1 MSGGNDNIWLQQG
14 GQGNT
19 WIFARKGNQ
28 LEIFQTINT
37 AQADEMPSFTPGN
50 RQWLLEKQ

>member
-1 MSGGNDNIWLQQG
+1 LQQN

-19 WIFARKGNQ
+19 WIFARDGKK
-28 LEIFQTINT
+28 LEIFQTVN
-37 AQADEMPSFTPGN
+37 AALADEMPSFTPGT